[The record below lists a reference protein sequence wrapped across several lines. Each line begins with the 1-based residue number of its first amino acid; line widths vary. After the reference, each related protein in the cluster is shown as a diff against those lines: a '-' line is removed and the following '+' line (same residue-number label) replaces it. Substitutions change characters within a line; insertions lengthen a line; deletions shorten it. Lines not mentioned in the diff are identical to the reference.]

1 MSKSEFTTKITP
13 AGGNKPLEV
22 RVLAEGPWDATTQI
36 EQKYGPVRTWWYQP
50 VETRLLKV
58 FKASIRKDDDG
69 AFDVSVRATGP
80 QEAHTIIEKEYGPV
94 RDWLSPPR
102 AVQESGA
109 DLPTPSRDLD

>member
-13 AGGNKPLEV
+13 AEGDTPIEV

-50 VETRLLKV
+50 IETRFLKV
-58 FKASIRKDDDG
+58 FKARIRKEDDG
-69 AFDVSVRATGP
+69 EFDVSVRATGP
-80 QEAHTIIEKEYGPV
+80 QEAVTIIEKEYGPV

-102 AVQESGA
+102 TEEPSA
-109 DLPTPSRDLD
+109 DLPTTPRDLD

>member
-13 AGGNKPLEV
+13 AGGNEPIEV

-80 QEAHTIIEKEYGPV
+80 QEASMIIEKEYGPV
-94 RDWLSPPR
+94 RDWLSPLR
-102 AVQESGA
+102 AVEEPGA
-109 DLPTPSRDLD
+109 DLPAPSRDLD